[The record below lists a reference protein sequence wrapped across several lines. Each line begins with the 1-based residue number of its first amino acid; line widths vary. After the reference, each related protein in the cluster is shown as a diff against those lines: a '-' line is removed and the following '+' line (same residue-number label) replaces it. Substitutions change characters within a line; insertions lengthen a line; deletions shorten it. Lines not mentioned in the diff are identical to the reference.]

1 MENIRYLNY
10 KCKKCGQLISI
21 EDIMG
26 IYFMKCGREK
36 SFTIWACGKGKH
48 NCTTE
53 EGEIAFLDL
62 ISISENPIKNAIVRK
77 FNDQNEFQ

>member
-1 MENIRYLNY
+1 MEDIRYLNY

-21 EDIMG
+21 EVLRKYLKYGVIRKM
-26 IYFMKCGREK
+26 
-36 SFTIWACGKGKH
+36 FTIWPCDQGKH

-62 ISISENPIKNAIVRK
+62 ISVSENPIKNAIVRK

>member
-21 EDIMG
+21 EIL
-26 IYFMKCGREK
+26 EK
-36 SFTIWACGKGKH
+36 YLKYGVIRKMFTIWPYDQGKH
-48 NCTTE
+48 NCITE

-62 ISISENPIKNAIVRK
+62 ISVSENPIKNAIVRK